1 MKTLD
6 NGYLMAYYE
15 DTVTLAKTMVIKHE
29 DIAALM
35 NEGVLARNPGYVIDV
50 NEPTTWKY
58 YMNVAGRYHPT
69 DTAMSVMSIDTLQ
82 EIDFTVESLKIHTAT
97 AKAYRYGTRYYFAL
111 LTKYPTQEFLING
124 ILNPCDADVAV
135 AAKNGEV
142 LAYRKDLV
150 ESNEHT
156 LIRDLEVWLELQID
170 RWYNTQF
177 NMNND
182 IYGAVFFSLL
192 QSKVLGKLLNL
203 RLKRCHSYEA
213 HSFHVRMFLASHGEL
228 DRYLP
233 YLTLKQ
239 SLWLYRNVRYLERH
253 PGLFQQF
260 YKLIQHLLTE
270 RGIPL
275 AEYSVKQQDSF
286 SGYLPVT
293 TAKSN
298 PLNGIRNR
306 LIDDRQPVSYLFSKE
321 SGDAPGNDDFLKY
334 KQGGE
339 EARFT
344 TSPSSDVGTKLLHST
359 MTDLTNAVPETY
371 EEIAI
376 RQWCKMS
383 CAGQYP
389 CYITFRDPKSSIDYT
404 LSAKDAFIYMSLISL
419 QHDGLTFD
427 VLPNYL
433 NMRQRKHPKPSAEEL
448 LSVVGER
455 KEALRYIAE
464 DLVATQPVIEPCF
477 SVDAFHS
484 LIETLYYE
492 CFRQWFTISA
502 AEDLYD
508 RGLVENMIHQLYED
522 ELVNF
527 DYGDTTVREWL
538 AANNLPVYDYTRE
551 EAKLL
556 IKSIFEAGSG
566 IKIAENKMLKNVQR
580 ALIELLKELS
590 SYTVQFIREINED
603 DLILIDW
610 PAVRL
615 GNLKFKQSTIRTV
628 DTGVLVL
635 DSHGK
640 TESHEFLGTDQDNP
654 AYTTAELEG
663 HPLNIENNVVN
674 DHVARVL
681 LEISVNDLDPM
692 MTISGTYAG
701 QDEAYE
707 DATGI
712 LGLTVFRDLPETI
725 KRNYLNNFTAVQ

>member
-15 DTVTLAKTMVIKHE
+15 DTITLAKTMVIKHE
-29 DIAALM
+29 DIALLM
-35 NEGVLARNPGYVIDV
+35 NEGVVARNPGYVIDV
-50 NEPTTWKY
+50 NDPTTWKY
-58 YMNVAGRYHPT
+58 YMNVAGMYHPT
-69 DTAMSVMSIDTLQ
+69 DTVMSVMSIDTLQ
-82 EIDFTVESLKIHTAT
+82 EIDFTVEALRIHTAT
-97 AKAYRYGTRYYFAL
+97 AKAYQYGTRYYFSL
-111 LTKYPTQEFLING
+111 LNRYPTQEFLING
-124 ILNPCDADVAV
+124 ILNPSSSEKAV
-135 AAKNGEV
+135 AAKNGAV
-142 LAYRKDLV
+142 LAYRRDLV

-156 LIRDLEVWLELQID
+156 LIQELETWLELQID

-192 QSKVLGKLLNL
+192 QSKILSKIMNL

-239 SLWLYRNVRYLERH
+239 SLWLYRNIRYIERH

-260 YKLIQHLLTE
+260 YRLVQHLLTD

-286 SGYLPVT
+286 SNYLPVT

-321 SGDAPGNDDFLKY
+321 SGDAPGNESFLKY
-334 KQGGE
+334 KQADE
-339 EARFT
+339 EARF
-344 TSPSSDVGTKLLHST
+344 SVSSSSDVGTKLLHST

-383 CAGQYP
+383 CMDQYP
-389 CYITFRDPKSSIDYT
+389 CYITFKDPKSSINYT
-404 LSAKDAFIYMSLISL
+404 LLAKDAFIYMSLISL

-427 VLPNYL
+427 TLPKYL
-433 NMRQRKHPKPSAEEL
+433 NMRQRKHPKPSVDDL
-448 LSVVGER
+448 LSVTGER
-455 KEALRYIAE
+455 AEKLRYIAE
-464 DLVATQPVIEPCF
+464 DLIASQPVIEPCF
-477 SVDAFHS
+477 SVDAFHG
-484 LIETLYYE
+484 IVDGLYQE

-522 ELVNF
+522 ELIDF
-527 DYGDTTVREWL
+527 GYGSTTVQAWL
-538 AANNLPVYDYTRE
+538 MENNLPSYAYEKE
-551 EAKLL
+551 EAELL

-566 IKIAENKMLKNVQR
+566 IKIAENKMLKNVQK

-590 SYTVQFIREINED
+590 SYTVQFIREINQD
-603 DLILIDW
+603 DLILVNW

-615 GNLKFKQSTIRTV
+615 GNLKFSQSTVRTV

-635 DSHGK
+635 EASGS
-640 TESHEFLGTDQDNP
+640 TESQEFAGTDIENP
-654 AYTTAELEG
+654 AYTSAKLQG
-663 HPLNIENNVVN
+663 HPLTVENSVVN
-674 DHVARVL
+674 DHLARVL
-681 LEISVNDLDPM
+681 LEITVNDLDPVM
-692 MTISGTYAG
+692 MLAGSYAG

-707 DATGI
+707 EATGI
-712 LGLTVFRDLPETI
+712 LGLTVFRDLPEAI
-725 KRNYLNNFTAVQ
+725 KQKYLNNFTAVQ